1 MPNRPQSRAPPSSH
15 RPSVPT
21 SQTHW
26 TPLPHQQN
34 DAYIARNR
42 RAIGLAPQWEEI
54 ILHTAAGP
62 AEIPTNDVQDMQ
74 EGGAPVGDGRDEDG
88 DSGMSG
94 TTCANSHSDNNDQSS
109 TSDGEEDEKAPGS
122 ALFDTAIGSP
132 NPETRRRDKDDDDIC
147 GIINNTMVKG
157 SADDNLDD
165 KGQREL
171 VDRRK
176 RSDAP
181 SPEPEPAKTRKVR
194 GGDEE
199 FGVFV
204 DCCVLT

>member
-1 MPNRPQSRAPPSSH
+1 M
-15 RPSVPT
+15 
-21 SQTHW
+21 
-26 TPLPHQQN
+26 N
-34 DAYIARNR
+34 D
-42 RAIGLAPQWEEI
+42 
-54 ILHTAAGP
+54 
-62 AEIPTNDVQDMQ
+62 DQDMQ
-74 EGGAPVGDGRDEDG
+74 GGEMPGSDGRDEDG
-88 DSGMSG
+88 EPRMSG
-94 TTCANSHSDNNDQSS
+94 TTCTNSHSDDNDEDSNS
-109 TSDGEEDEKAPGS
+109 DGDGEEDEKAPGS

-132 NPETRRRDKDDDDIC
+132 NPRTQRRDKDDDDIC
-147 GIINNTMVKG
+147 GIINKSMVKG
-157 SADDNLDD
+157 SADNDADD
-165 KGQREL
+165 KGLREL